1 MIEGQQ
7 PLTRKTAEHLVSG
20 IAADAE
26 APIPA
31 DDKELC
37 HLSSAVAEAACHGE
51 ASQPASQPA
60 AGGDETGFPPVLFS
74 MADCFAGGVIVLLVS
89 GP

>member
-1 MIEGQQ
+1 MVGMIEGQQ

-51 ASQPASQPA
+51 ASQPASR
-60 AGGDETGFPPVLFS
+60 PPVVMKQASLPS
-74 MADCFAGGVIVLLVS
+74 SSAWRTALRVAS
-89 GP
+89 